1 MSLRW
6 LALLL
11 LAALMT
17 SCRDRNTSLPSQL
30 ASQDTLAAWPDAAG
44 QVAHPQL
51 AALSVELWQEL
62 LEADPIWAGAMGD
75 ERFLDRLPDE
85 RPEAYEARRQR
96 VLALQQ
102 RALALDPELLS
113 GDDRVTRELLLEELA
128 RQLILLEAR
137 LWEWAVDPR
146 GAAHISLQNLVED
159 QPTATEAQREALA
172 RRWARMPAFI
182 DQTIANLRRGLSA
195 GRVANRTSLERTIE
209 QLDRLL
215 EQPVAEWTQARPA
228 LPAQLPAAEAQR
240 LHSALQAGLQN
251 ELRPAL
257 ERFRGLLR
265 EELLPRARSDGQ
277 PGLASLP
284 GGTGLYGRLIELHTG
299 LPLTAAELHAIGL
312 AEIARIRAEISTLGL
327 RVFGTANVAEIQ
339 RRLREDPAL
348 HFAAR
353 EEVQATAEAAL
364 RRAESSVGC
373 CFGLRPAAACLVVR
387 IPEHEER
394 DTTIA
399 YYRQPASDGS
409 QPGRYF
415 VNTHAPE
422 TRPRYEAEVL
432 AFHEAVPGHHLQ
444 IAIAQEREG
453 LPRFRRESGVT
464 AYVEG
469 WALYTERLC
478 DEMGLYSGDLDRF
491 GILSF
496 DAWRAARLVVDT
508 GLHALG
514 WSRADAL
521 DYLLNNTLL
530 ASNNVENE
538 VDRYIAWPGQ
548 ALAYKVGQREIMAL
562 REQARAALG
571 PRFTLPGFHDVV
583 LAHGAVSLPVLRRQ
597 VETWIQTLR

>member
-17 SCRDRNTSLPSQL
+17 SCRDRNTSSPPQL
-30 ASQDTLAAWPDAAG
+30 AAQDTLAAWPDAAG

-51 AALSVELWQEL
+51 AALSIELWQEL

-75 ERFLDRLPDE
+75 ERYLDRLPDE

-96 VLALQQ
+96 ILALQQ
-102 RALALDPELLS
+102 RTLALDPALLS
-113 GDDRVTRELLLEELA
+113 ADDRVTRELLVEELA
-128 RQLILLEAR
+128 RQLIVLESR

-146 GAAHISLQNLVED
+146 GAAHIGLQNLVED
-159 QPTATEAQREALA
+159 QPTATAAQREALA
-172 RRWARMPAFI
+172 QRWARMPAFV
-182 DQTIANLRRGLSA
+182 DQTSANLRRGLSA

-215 EQPVAEWTQARPA
+215 DQPVADWTLARPS
-228 LPAQLPAAEAQR
+228 LPEQLPAAEAQR
-240 LHSALQAGLQN
+240 LLSALQAGLQN

-257 ERFRGLLR
+257 ERFRDLLR
-265 EELLPRARSDGQ
+265 EELLPRARSDEQ

-284 GGTGLYGRLIELHTG
+284 GGAGLYGRLIELHTG

-312 AEIARIRAEISTLGL
+312 AEIARIRAEISALGL
-327 RVFGTANVAEIQ
+327 RVFGTADVAEIQ

-348 HFAAR
+348 HFATR
-353 EEVQATAEAAL
+353 EDVQATAEAAL
-364 RRAESSVGC
+364 RRAESIVGC
-373 CFGLRPAAACLVVR
+373 CFGLRPTAPCLVVR

-415 VNTHAPE
+415 VNTYAPE

-432 AFHEAVPGHHLQ
+432 AFHEAVPGHHSQ

-521 DYLLNNTLL
+521 NYLLSNTLL

-571 PRFTLPGFHDVV
+571 PRFSLPGFHDVV
-583 LAHGAVSLPVLRRQ
+583 LAQGAVSLPVLRRQ